1 MNLAK
6 LRPFAALYLAGMIA
20 LNAWIL
26 WGERDKIRQGYGD
39 FSIFYTAGKIVERGQ
54 SARLYDWPLQW
65 QIQRE
70 FAPEVT
76 IRQGPLLYTHPPF
89 EALAFSLLARFSFPT
104 AVLLWT
110 AVKILL
116 LVFVVPVCLG
126 RGPPRE
132 LLLPEPWIGLLCLA
146 YFPVALDLLQGQ
158 DSMIVFLSFAFSYA
172 ALRRGAEFSAG
183 MWLGLGLVK
192 FQFALPV
199 ALVYLL
205 RRKWKV
211 FWGFSLVGSILL
223 LVSIAL
229 VRWRGLTA
237 YPRSLIF
244 GAVSPQVMPNLR
256 GVMTTLLGQA
266 PAGFLVTVAVVGVL
280 ISAWLWKAR
289 DEDATLHLAG
299 FSLTV
304 VVTQYTSYHAYGHDM
319 TLLLVPMLGLTGRI
333 LKGSEIRGWPRAV
346 FLTAVAVLSFS
357 PLFWFLLSRTNLFS
371 SLAFSTMLLLSVS
384 LAGIVRQRQSAV
396 ATVH

>member
-1 MNLAK
+1 MNMAK
-6 LRPFAALYLAGMIA
+6 LRPFSAVYLASMIA

-26 WGERDKIRQGYGD
+26 WGARDKIRQGYGD
-39 FSIFYTAGKIVERGQ
+39 FAIFYTAGKVLQQGQ
-54 SARLYDWPLQW
+54 SARLYNWHLQW

-110 AVKILL
+110 AIKILL
-116 LVFVVPVCLG
+116 LILIIPVCFG
-126 RGPPRE
+126 RGPPADI
-132 LLLPEPWIGLLCLA
+132 LLPEPWTGLLCLA
-146 YFPVALDLLQGQ
+146 YFPVAVDLLQGQ
-158 DSMIVFLSFAFSYA
+158 DSIIVLLSFALSYA
-172 ALRRGAEFSAG
+172 ALRRGREFSAG

-192 FQFALPV
+192 FQFAIPV

-229 VRWRGLTA
+229 VGWHGLTA
-237 YPRSLIF
+237 YPHTLIV

-256 GVMTTLLGQA
+256 GVMTTLLGRA
-266 PAGFLVTVAVVGVL
+266 PAGLLIPVAVAGVL
-280 ISAWLWKAR
+280 ICAWLWKAG
-289 DEDATLHLAG
+289 DEDATLDFAG

-304 VVTQYTSYHAYGHDM
+304 VVTLCTSYHAYGHDM
-319 TLLLVPMLGLTGRI
+319 TLLLVPMLGLTGRV
-333 LKGSEIRGWPRAV
+333 LGSSEIRGWPRTV
-346 FLTAVAVLSFS
+346 FLISVAVLSFS
-357 PLFWFLLSRTNLFS
+357 PLFWFLISRTKLFS
-371 SLAFSTMLLLSVS
+371 TLAFSTMLLLGVS
-384 LAGIVRQRQSAV
+384 LAGVVRQRRAALV
-396 ATVH
+396 AGL

>member
-6 LRPFAALYLAGMIA
+6 IRPIAAVYLSGMIA

-26 WGERDKIRQGYGD
+26 WGQRDKIRQGYGD

-54 SARLYDWPLQW
+54 SARLYDRSLQW

-89 EALAFSLLARFSFPT
+89 EALAFSPLARFSFPT

-116 LVFVVPVCLG
+116 LIFVLPVCLG
-126 RGPPRE
+126 HGPPGE
-132 LLLPEPWIGLLCLA
+132 LLLPEPWTGLLCLA
-146 YFPVALDLLQGQ
+146 YFPVTIDLLQGQ
-158 DSMIVFLSFAFSYA
+158 DSIIVFLSFALSYA

-192 FQFALPV
+192 FQFAIPV

-211 FWGFSLVGSILL
+211 WWGFSLVGSILL

-229 VRWRGLTA
+229 VGWRGLTA
-237 YPRSLIF
+237 YPHTLIV

-256 GVMTTLLGQA
+256 GVMTKLLGRA
-266 PAGFLVTVAVVGVL
+266 PAGLLVTVAVVGVL
-280 ISAWLWKAR
+280 ISARLWKSHQ
-289 DEDATLHLAG
+289 EDTTLHFAG
-299 FSLTV
+299 FSLAV
-304 VVTQYTSYHAYGHDM
+304 VVTLCTSYHAYGHDM
-319 TLLLVPMLGLTGRI
+319 TLLLVPMLGLTGSV
-333 LKGSEIRGWPRAV
+333 LSGSEIRRWPRTA
-346 FLTAVAVLSFS
+346 FLTAIVMLSFS

-371 SLAFSTMLLLSVS
+371 SLAFGTMLLLAVS
-384 LAGIVRQRQSAV
+384 LTGILRQRQSALAAV
-396 ATVH
+396 L